1 MTSCA
6 GRLGEHAIHVRAV
19 SLRPVAGGAAAV
31 LAAVLLCAAPVA
43 AQENDEEP
51 RCRILCAPD
60 FKVEPTFTFEN
71 LANRAR
77 VEVTDGAGAV
87 STARQ
92 EGETVFELILALGI
106 PTEIPR
112 VGFTL
117 ETIFVPWGETDAHP
131 FTGATSG
138 QLGGAAIRDNGIEF
152 EFELNLDW
160 LTGEQTGGW
169 VESHFDVVDKF
180 SPAERPTDTSV
191 YTHKLNFE
199 LDTAFLIF
207 NWLPE
212 GNWLKEV
219 ELEGSLDYVAT
230 GLPRAG
236 DVIGGERYLDDAS
249 RWGFSIVAV
258 FPVVPL
264 MP

>member
-1 MTSCA
+1 MSI
-6 GRLGEHAIHVRAV
+6 RI
-19 SLRPVAGGAAAV
+19 AGGRRRGCRRGLPAAAAAIL
-31 LAAVLLCAAPVA
+31 LALASPAL
-43 AQENDEEP
+43 AQNGDEP
-51 RCRILCAPD
+51 PCRILCAPD
-60 FKVEPTFTFEN
+60 FKVEPTVTFEN
-71 LANRAR
+71 LGNRAR
-77 VEVTDGAGAV
+77 VETLDGDSVVSAG
-87 STARQ
+87 RQ
-92 EGETVFELILALGI
+92 ERESVFELILALGI
-106 PTEIPR
+106 PTELPR

-117 ETIFVPWGETDAHP
+117 ETIFVPWGETDRHP
-131 FTGATSG
+131 FTGATPG

-169 VESHFDVVDKF
+169 VESHFDIVDKF

-199 LDTAFLIF
+199 LDTAFLLF
-207 NWLPE
+207 NWLPD
-212 GNWLKEV
+212 GNWLKHV

-249 RWGFSIVAV
+249 RWGFSVVAV
-258 FPVVPL
+258 FPMAPL
-264 MP
+264 LP